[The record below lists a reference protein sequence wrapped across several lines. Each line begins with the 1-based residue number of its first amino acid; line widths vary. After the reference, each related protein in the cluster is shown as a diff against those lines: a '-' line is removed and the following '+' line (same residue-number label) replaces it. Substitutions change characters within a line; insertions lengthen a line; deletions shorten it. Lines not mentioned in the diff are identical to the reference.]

1 VFVGEGLDDAAM
13 VRVYAR
19 ENATQRGLS
28 STALTGTV
36 ASAIRYVAKI
46 ILTCDTQAGAAH
58 KFMSSFHLP
67 TLRER
72 LLSEQG
78 MGQNI
83 LGAFLHDIPGIN
95 PPVLQHQLANLKASG
110 DYARL
115 IAEVQQDIAA
125 LEAGIVTVD
134 VFVGEDMDDA
144 GMIRVYARENAT
156 QRGNTGTA
164 TAGMIASAVR
174 YLAKAILTN
183 TLDRVFQN
191 SGKLHPELIRG
202 HLLGKHGIGYSAVE
216 MFLEKVPGVNQYLI
230 ETQLALLKDPGHYD
244 RIIQEVKE
252 EIDREHQAAIVYCVP
267 LPDPHLILIAQPG
280 PSWCVRRRNVTGPPE
295 VDLQEGPEVDLQ
307 EGPESDL
314 SVGSK

>member
-1 VFVGEGLDDAAM
+1 VTADVFVGEDFDDAAM

-36 ASAIRYVAKI
+36 ASAVKYIAKA
-46 ILTCDTQAGAAH
+46 ILTGSDEQL
-58 KFMSSFHLP
+58 FSSFHLP
-67 TLRER
+67 TLRDR
-72 LLSEQG
+72 LLSEDG
-78 MGQNI
+78 MGREI
-83 LGAFLHDIPGIN
+83 VLAFLHDIPGIN
-95 PPVLQHQLANLKASG
+95 DQSMKQQIANLKASG

-156 QRGNTGTA
+156 QRGNTGSA
-164 TAGMIASAVR
+164 AAGMVASTVR
-174 YLAKAILTN
+174 HLAKAMLTN
-183 TLDRVFQN
+183 SLDRI
-191 SGKLHPELIRG
+191 LINLSEYDQDVDIAAVRG
-202 HLLGKHGIGYSAVE
+202 HFLGAYGMGRDIV
-216 MFLEKVPGVNQYLI
+216 FLFLKKVPGINKPLI
-230 ETQLALLKDPGHYD
+230 QHQLALLKESGHYD

-267 LPDPHLILIAQPG
+267 LPRPAPDPDRSTWAIL
-280 PSWCVRRRNVTGPPE
+280 VRQAPQCDRAA
-295 VDLQEGPEVDLQ
+295 
-307 EGPESDL
+307 
-314 SVGSK
+314 